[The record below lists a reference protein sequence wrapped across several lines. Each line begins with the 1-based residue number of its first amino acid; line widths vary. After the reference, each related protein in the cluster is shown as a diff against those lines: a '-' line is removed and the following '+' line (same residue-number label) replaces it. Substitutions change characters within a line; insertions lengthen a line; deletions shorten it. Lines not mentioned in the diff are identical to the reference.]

1 MCDVDRSNVR
11 LEAADEHVY
20 ARVRWAGGHHDSET
34 PTSSPPAE
42 VNEPSQD
49 VDPVSA
55 FPMTYACM
63 LQMCVEVMNNSGRSV
78 RIFT

>member
-11 LEAADEHVY
+11 LEAADEHVN